1 MGNLT
6 PDLIF
11 PLYTFK
17 TRQVTWT
24 QASTATLNN
33 SEQAMTCWCVWGG
46 RCVWVH
52 ACHCVFVY
60 LSCVFRCV
68 CVFWGSTSVVCENE
82 YYHSGFPCP
91 LGGTLCPT
99 WDQFT
104 DV

>member
-1 MGNLT
+1 
-6 PDLIF
+6 
-11 PLYTFK
+11 
-17 TRQVTWT
+17 
-24 QASTATLNN
+24 
-33 SEQAMTCWCVWGG
+33 MTCWCVCGG

-60 LSCVFRCV
+60 LSCVLRCV

-99 WDQFT
+99 WDQLT